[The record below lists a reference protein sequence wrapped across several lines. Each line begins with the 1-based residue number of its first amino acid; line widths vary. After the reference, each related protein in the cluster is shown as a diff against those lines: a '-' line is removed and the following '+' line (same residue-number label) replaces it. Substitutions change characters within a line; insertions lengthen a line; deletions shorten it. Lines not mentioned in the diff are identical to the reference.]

1 MVRRSTFGQKM
12 GAGFAVNVVL
22 TVAVAIVAICTLR
35 AVVASKDRVVSVNAQ
50 NLIDAA
56 RLQMLIERKMASDR
70 GFFLTGEARFLEEI
84 RSANSDF
91 AAVLSG
97 LKARVYTEKGRE
109 MVEKI
114 DELATEHKAITNR
127 AIAARSA
134 ANGLEAAKRIFDQ
147 ELLPKTDAFDQ
158 LINNFTSWEQQLL
171 DQEKEASTETA
182 SSAITL
188 LVIIGVVALFFAA
201 GAALFLTRLLIR
213 QIGSAVLH
221 VRSSSTELQAAASQQ
236 ATGAKEQSAATS
248 EITTTTS
255 ELLATSR
262 QIAESAQH
270 VAQIAEETLNA
281 AHDGDQTVQKTQESI
296 MAIKRQVDLIVAR
309 MLELGK
315 KSQQVG
321 SILEIIDEL
330 AEQTNILAINATIE
344 AVGAG
349 EVGKRFAVVAEEI
362 RKLADRVGE
371 SSKEI
376 RGLIEEVRT
385 AVNTTVMATESGSK
399 AVDAGSQQ
407 FGDVTTSFT
416 RIVGLVGTATDA
428 AREIELST
436 KQQATAVEQVN
447 VALANVAQAARETE
461 VSSGQALQ
469 TASELTEMSRGLAL
483 LVQANGRA

>member
-1 MVRRSTFGQKM
+1 
-12 GAGFAVNVVL
+12 
-22 TVAVAIVAICTLR
+22 
-35 AVVASKDRVVSVNAQ
+35 
-50 NLIDAA
+50 
-56 RLQMLIERKMASDR
+56 
-70 GFFLTGEARFLEEI
+70 
-84 RSANSDF
+84 
-91 AAVLSG
+91 VLSR
-97 LKARVYTEKGRE
+97 LKARVYTDKGRE

-114 DELATEHKAITNR
+114 DELAREHQAIMNR
-127 AIAARSA
+127 AVAARSA

-147 ELLPKTDAFDQ
+147 ELLPKTDALDQ
-158 LINNFTSWEQQLL
+158 LINSFASREERLM

-188 LVIIGVVALFFAA
+188 LVIIAVVALFFAA
-201 GAALFLTRLLIR
+201 GAALLLTRLLVR
-213 QIGSAVLH
+213 QIGSAALH
-221 VRSSSTELQAAASQQ
+221 VRSSSAELQAAANQQ
-236 ATGAKEQSAATS
+236 AAGAKERSTATS

-270 VAQIAEETLNA
+270 VAHIAEETLNA
-281 AHDGDQTVQKTQESI
+281 AHAGDQTVQKTQESI

-344 AVGAG
+344 AAGAG

-407 FGDVTTSFT
+407 FGDVTASFT
-416 RIVGLVGTATDA
+416 RFVGLVGTTSDA
-428 AREIELST
+428 AREIELSS

-447 VALANVAQAARETE
+447 AAITNVAQAARETE
-461 VSSGQALQ
+461 VSSGQTLQ
-469 TASELTEMSRGLAL
+469 TASQLTEMSRGLAQ
-483 LVQANGRA
+483 LVQANGRT